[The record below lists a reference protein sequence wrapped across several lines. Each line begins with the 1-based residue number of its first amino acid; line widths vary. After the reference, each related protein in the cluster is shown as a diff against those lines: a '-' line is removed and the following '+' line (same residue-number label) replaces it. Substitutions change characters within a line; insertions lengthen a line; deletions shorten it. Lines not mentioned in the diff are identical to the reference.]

1 MKKIIIITVALLSV
15 FGATAQTSKESPWK
29 EIQTIEIPAGQNIYA
44 GVTSKGN
51 PKYWF
56 TFGELDVTVSES
68 NAAKYKAGE
77 VTLLLVKWQHKETLK
92 FRYTTRQKK
101 AEKKSTPNVDL
112 TNLFN

>member
-1 MKKIIIITVALLSV
+1 MKKIIVIAVALLSV
-15 FGATAQTSKESPWK
+15 FGATAQTTKESPWK
-29 EIQTIEIPAGQNIYA
+29 EIQTIEIPAGQPIHA

-56 TFGELDVTVSES
+56 TFGDLDVTVSES
-68 NAAKYKAGE
+68 NATKYKAGE

-101 AEKKSTPNVDL
+101 ATKKETPNLDL
-112 TNLFN
+112 TKLF